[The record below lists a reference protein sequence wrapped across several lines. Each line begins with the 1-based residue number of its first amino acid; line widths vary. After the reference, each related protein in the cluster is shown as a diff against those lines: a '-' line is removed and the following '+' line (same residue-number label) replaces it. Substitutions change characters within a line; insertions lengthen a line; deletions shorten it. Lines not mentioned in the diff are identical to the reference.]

1 MSQQSF
7 VAYYE
12 NFLAQPENSQLR
24 ETLDATEAGEFAAI
38 AVQQGAANGFD
49 FDAEDVKA
57 VMVAAER
64 VVLGL
69 STSSPTVKI
78 RSIDSVNGIKARPAN
93 RELSEE
99 ELESVAGGLASSDSP
114 KSTIMCCW

>member
-7 VAYYE
+7 VNYYE
-12 NFLAQPENSQLR
+12 DFLARAENSALR
-24 ETLDATEAGEFAAI
+24 EALDAAQAGDFAAI
-38 AVQQGAANGFD
+38 AVEQGAANGFD
-49 FDAEDVKA
+49 FNVEDVKA

-69 STSSPTVKI
+69 PSSGPSVNI

-99 ELESVAGGLASSDSP
+99 ELESVAGGAAVREGS
-114 KSTIMCCW
+114 STIMCCW

>member
-1 MSQQSF
+1 MSQQNF
-7 VAYYE
+7 IEYYE
-12 NFLAQPENSQLR
+12 NFLAQPGNSALR
-24 ETLDATEAGEFAAI
+24 EALDATQAGDFATI
-38 AVQQGAANGFD
+38 AVEQGAGNGFD
-49 FDAEDVKA
+49 FNADDVKA
-57 VMVAAER
+57 VMVSAER

-69 STSSPTVKI
+69 PTSSPSVNI
-78 RSIDSVNGIKARPAN
+78 RSIESVNGIKARPAN